1 MLCTQA
7 AGKEEDF
14 QKLLAEIESAKLE
27 GGALDSACSA
37 LQELVSS
44 IMLKDKILEQACGSL
59 HPPNNMSVQRGSA
72 ACAVCIHGHIRGSGC
87 TCMPKSSLIFSGLS
101 SH

>member
-14 QKLLAEIESAKLE
+14 QQLLAEIESAKLE

-37 LQELVSS
+37 LQELVGR

-59 HPPNNMSVQRGSA
+59 HPPSDMSV
-72 ACAVCIHGHIRGSGC
+72 
-87 TCMPKSSLIFSGLS
+87 
-101 SH
+101 